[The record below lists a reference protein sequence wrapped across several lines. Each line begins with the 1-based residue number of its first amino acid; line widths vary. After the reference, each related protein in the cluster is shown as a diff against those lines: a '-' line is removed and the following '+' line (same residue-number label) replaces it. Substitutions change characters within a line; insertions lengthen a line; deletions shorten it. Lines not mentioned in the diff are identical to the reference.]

1 MEHGKV
7 EGKTK
12 SDWVAGVQACG
23 SFLSELVVLKGTGL
37 DNLELVSVCA
47 LGNVSVVVTHHLV
60 EESFGLVG
68 GSDLHAGLLDG
79 FDDLDALVV
88 QLLVD
93 PLLVISKDGHE
104 LGVLWVLLD
113 GGDGP
118 DGSSL

>member
-1 MEHGKV
+1 MRPRIPL
-7 EGKTK
+7 
-12 SDWVAGVQACG
+12 D
-23 SFLSELVVLKGTGL
+23 ELI
-37 DNLELVSVCA
+37 
-47 LGNVSVVVTHHLV
+47 
-60 EESFGLVG
+60 
-68 GSDLHAGLLDG
+68 LDG
-79 FDDLDALVV
+79 LDDLDALVV